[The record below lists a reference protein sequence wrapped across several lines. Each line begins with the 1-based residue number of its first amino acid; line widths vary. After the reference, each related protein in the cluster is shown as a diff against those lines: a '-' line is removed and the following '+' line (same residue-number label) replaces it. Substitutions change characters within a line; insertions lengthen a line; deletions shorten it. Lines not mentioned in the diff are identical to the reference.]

1 MNWLKALGLVVPFGI
16 VFAAL
21 ASVVELGNG
30 LAAPPESVSV
40 APAAATL
47 ALVVLVVLGL
57 LAVGGRS
64 RRWLSRQYW

>member
-1 MNWLKALGLVVPFGI
+1 MNWLKALGFLVPFGI
-16 VFAAL
+16 VLSAVT
-21 ASVVELGNG
+21 SVVLLGNG

-47 ALVVLVVLGL
+47 VLVGLVVVGL

-64 RRWLSRQYW
+64 RRWLSGQYW

>member
-1 MNWLKALGLVVPFGI
+1 MNWLKALGFLVPFGI
-16 VFAAL
+16 VLSAVT
-21 ASVVELGNG
+21 SVVLLGNG

-47 ALVVLVVLGL
+47 ALVGLVVVGL

-64 RRWLSRQYW
+64 RRWLSGQYW

>member
-1 MNWLKALGLVVPFGI
+1 MNWLKALGFLVPFGI
-16 VFAAL
+16 VLSAVT
-21 ASVVELGNG
+21 SVVLLGTG

-47 ALVVLVVLGL
+47 ALVVLVVVGL